1 MGALS
6 YNIDQ
11 ALGILSQSED
21 GKYTT
26 EVNMISYNDKR
37 PKLDIR
43 RWNKKDGKM
52 LKGVALSWE
61 ETQKLV
67 EILQEL
73 TGADFR

>member
-1 MGALS
+1 MGAFS

-52 LKGVALSWE
+52 LKGVALDWE

>member
-1 MGALS
+1 MGAFR

-52 LKGVALSWE
+52 LKGVTLSWE

>member
-21 GKYTT
+21 GQYTT

>member
-1 MGALS
+1 MGRFS

-11 ALGILSQSED
+11 ALGILAQSED
-21 GKYTT
+21 GKFTT
-26 EVNMISYNDKR
+26 EVNMISYNNTR

-43 RWNKKDGKM
+43 RWNRKEGKM
-52 LKGVALSWE
+52 LKGVALNWE
-61 ETQKLV
+61 ETQKLL

>member
-1 MGALS
+1 MGTFS

-11 ALGILSQSED
+11 AL
-21 GKYTT
+21 
-26 EVNMISYNDKR
+26 N
-37 PKLDIR
+37 
-43 RWNKKDGKM
+43 
-52 LKGVALSWE
+52 WE

>member
-1 MGALS
+1 MGAFS

-11 ALGILSQSED
+11 KLGILAQSED

-26 EVNMISYNDKR
+26 EVNMISYNKAR

-43 RWNKKDGKM
+43 RWNQEEGKM
-52 LKGVALSWE
+52 LKGVALNWE
-61 ETQKLV
+61 ETQKLL
-67 EILQEL
+67 EIIQEL

>member
-1 MGALS
+1 MGAFS

-11 ALGILSQSED
+11 ALGILAQSDD
-21 GKYTT
+21 GKFTT
-26 EVNMISYNDKR
+26 EVNMISYNKAR

-43 RWNKKDGKM
+43 RWNREEDKM
-52 LKGVALSWE
+52 LKGVALNWE
-61 ETQKLV
+61 ETQKLL